1 MSLNSLE
8 NSPKIFRLADG
19 KLRLVAAVVYPD
31 GDAITPCGELTHACY
46 VHLKWQ
52 YI

>member
-8 NSPKIFRLADG
+8 DSPKIFRLADG
-19 KLRLVAAVVYPD
+19 KLRLVAAVD